1 MRRRITIAA
10 GWLLGFTLVLLI
22 SDADWAWLYQRF
34 ELYAAVMG
42 IVVLFGGLLSRH
54 SPALTGQQLFNRYM
68 LPSVAEM
75 IHAIFHPWR
84 HTALNDGALR
94 RITPTFAHKIL

>member
-1 MRRRITIAA
+1 MRRRSTIAA

-22 SDADWAWLYQRF
+22 SDADWAWLYQQF
-34 ELYAAVMG
+34 GLYAAVTG
-42 IVVLFGGLLSRH
+42 IVALFGRLLSRH
-54 SPALTGQQLFNRYM
+54 SPALTARQLFNRYM
-68 LPSVAEM
+68 NPSAAVM
-75 IHAIFHPWR
+75 IHAIIHPWR